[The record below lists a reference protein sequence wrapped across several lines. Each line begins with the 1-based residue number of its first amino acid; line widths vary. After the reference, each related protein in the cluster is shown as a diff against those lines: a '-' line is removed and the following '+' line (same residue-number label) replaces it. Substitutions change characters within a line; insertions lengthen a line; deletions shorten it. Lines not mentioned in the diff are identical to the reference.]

1 MVLLYYLRHI
11 LKPEIYGPGYL
22 GMLRQGL
29 TESPYLTISCM
40 MFPFPLLIIPYIFWK
55 DKKMDGTKKMYML
68 KYTIMRPNDPRLKYF
83 NKHVID
89 RTKST

>member
-1 MVLLYYLRHI
+1 
-11 LKPEIYGPGYL
+11 
-22 GMLRQGL
+22 MLRQGL

-68 KYTIMRPNDPRLKYF
+68 KYTSKYTHLF
-83 NKHVID
+83 IYIKFSFLQKKVQIIIVIYIFCSYE
-89 RTKST
+89 T